1 MRRETTHMNVRN
13 AVVPTPEGMQAFL
26 AKDIEGPVSMV
37 NLLKF
42 KEKAEYADGRETDL
56 SGAEAYAL
64 YGQDMIRWVT
74 RPTAGRMLFSG
85 PAHHLVLG
93 EADELWDQVAIMEY
107 PSKEAFV
114 QIVSAPEVAEWGLHR
129 AAGLEGQLLIAVT
142 ETGTLEAPPRLR
154 RACDGARD

>member
-1 MRRETTHMNVRN
+1 
-13 AVVPTPEGMQAFL
+13 MQAFL

-56 SGAEAYAL
+56 TGAEAYAL
-64 YGQDMIRWVT
+64 YGRDMMRWVT
-74 RPTAGRMLFSG
+74 AQGGRLLFSG

-114 QIVSAPEVAEWGLHR
+114 QIVSAPEVAEWGVHR

-142 ETGTLEAPPRLR
+142 ATGTLEAPL
-154 RACDGARD
+154 G

>member
-1 MRRETTHMNVRN
+1 MRRDTSHMNVRN
-13 AVVPTPEGMQAFL
+13 AVMPTPEGMQTFL

-42 KEKAEYADGRETDL
+42 KDNAEYADGRETDL

-64 YGQDMIRWVT
+64 YGLDMTRWVISHG
-74 RPTAGRMLFSG
+74 GRLLFSG

-114 QIVSAPEVAEWGLHR
+114 QIVSAPEVAEWGVHR
-129 AAGLEGQLLIAVT
+129 AAGLAGQLLIAVT
-142 ETGTLEAPPRLR
+142 ATGTEGAPL
-154 RACDGARD
+154 G

>member
-1 MRRETTHMNVRN
+1 MEVRN

-56 SGAEAYAL
+56 TGAEAYGL
-64 YGQDMIRWVT
+64 YGQDMTRWVT
-74 RPTAGRMLFSG
+74 SHGGRLLFSG

-93 EADELWDQVAIMEY
+93 EADELWDQVAIVEY

-114 QIVSAPEVAEWGLHR
+114 QIVSAPEVAEWGVHR

-142 ETGTLEAPPRLR
+142 ATGTLEARL
-154 RACDGARD
+154 G

>member
-1 MRRETTHMNVRN
+1 MNVRN
-13 AVVPTPEGMQAFL
+13 AVAPTPEGMQAFL

-64 YGQDMIRWVT
+64 YGRDMMSWVT
-74 RPTAGRMLFSG
+74 SHGGRLLFAG

-107 PSKEAFV
+107 PSKEAFL
-114 QIVSAPEVAEWGLHR
+114 QIVSAPEVAEWGVHR

-142 ETGTLEAPPRLR
+142 ATGTLEAPV
-154 RACDGARD
+154 G

>member
-1 MRRETTHMNVRN
+1 MRRDTSHMNVRN
-13 AVVPTPEGMQAFL
+13 AVMPTPEGMQAFL

-64 YGQDMIRWVT
+64 YGQDMTGWVT
-74 RPTAGRMLFSG
+74 SNGGRLLFSG

-114 QIVSAPEVAEWGLHR
+114 QIVSAPEVAEWGVHR
-129 AAGLEGQLLIAVT
+129 AAGLAGQLLIAVT
-142 ETGTLEAPPRLR
+142 ATGTEEAPF
-154 RACDGARD
+154 G

>member
-1 MRRETTHMNVRN
+1 MEVRN
-13 AVVPTPEGMQAFL
+13 AVTPTPEGMQAFL

-42 KEKAEYADGRETDL
+42 KERAQYADGRETDL

-74 RPTAGRMLFSG
+74 SQGGRMLFSG

-93 EADELWDQVAIMEY
+93 EADDLWDQVAIMEY

-114 QIVSAPEVAEWGLHR
+114 RIVSAPQVAEWGVHR

-142 ETGTLEAPPRLR
+142 ATGTAEALL
-154 RACDGARD
+154 G

>member
-1 MRRETTHMNVRN
+1 MRRDTSHMNVRN
-13 AVVPTPEGMQAFL
+13 AVMPTPEGMQTFL

-42 KEKAEYADGRETDL
+42 KDKAEYADGRETDL

-64 YGQDMIRWVT
+64 YGVDMARWVT
-74 RPTAGRMLFSG
+74 SNGGRLLFSG

-114 QIVSAPEVAEWGLHR
+114 QIVSAPEVAEWGVHR
-129 AAGLEGQLLIAVT
+129 SAGLAGQLLIAVT
-142 ETGTLEAPPRLR
+142 ATGTEEAPL
-154 RACDGARD
+154 G

>member
-1 MRRETTHMNVRN
+1 MRRDTSHVNVRN
-13 AVVPTPEGMQAFL
+13 AVMPTPEGMQTFL

-42 KEKAEYADGRETDL
+42 KDEAEYADGRETDL

-64 YGQDMIRWVT
+64 YGQDMTRWVISHG
-74 RPTAGRMLFSG
+74 GRLLFSG

-114 QIVSAPEVAEWGLHR
+114 QIVSAPEVAEWGVHR
-129 AAGLEGQLLIAVT
+129 AAGLAGQLLIAVT
-142 ETGTLEAPPRLR
+142 ATGTEEAPL
-154 RACDGARD
+154 G

>member
-1 MRRETTHMNVRN
+1 MNVRN
-13 AVVPTPEGMQAFL
+13 AVTPTPEGIQAFL

-42 KEKAEYADGRETDL
+42 KEKAEYADGRETEL
-56 SGAEAYAL
+56 TGAEAYGL
-64 YGQDMIRWVT
+64 YGQDMARWVT
-74 RPTAGRMLFSG
+74 SQGGRLLFSG

-93 EADELWDQVAIMEY
+93 DADELWDQVAIMEY

-114 QIVSAPEVAEWGLHR
+114 KIVSAPEVAEWGVHR

-142 ETGTLEAPPRLR
+142 ATGTTESPL
-154 RACDGARD
+154 G

>member
-1 MRRETTHMNVRN
+1 MNVRN
-13 AVVPTPEGMQAFL
+13 AVMPTPEGMQAFL

-42 KEKAEYADGRETDL
+42 KDRAEYADGRETDL

-64 YGQDMIRWVT
+64 YGQDMTRWVT
-74 RPTAGRMLFSG
+74 SNGGRLLFSG

-114 QIVSAPEVAEWGLHR
+114 QIVSAPEVAEWGVHR
-129 AAGLEGQLLIAVT
+129 AAGLAGQLLIAVT
-142 ETGTLEAPPRLR
+142 ATGTEEAPF
-154 RACDGARD
+154 G

>member
-1 MRRETTHMNVRN
+1 MRRDTSHMNVRN
-13 AVVPTPEGMQAFL
+13 AVMPTPEGMQAFL

-42 KEKAEYADGRETDL
+42 KDKAEYADGRETDL

-64 YGQDMIRWVT
+64 YGQDMTGWVT
-74 RPTAGRMLFSG
+74 SKGGRLLFSG

-114 QIVSAPEVAEWGLHR
+114 QIVSAPEVAEWGVHR
-129 AAGLEGQLLIAVT
+129 AAGLAGQLLIAVT
-142 ETGTLEAPPRLR
+142 ATGTEEAPF
-154 RACDGARD
+154 G

>member
-1 MRRETTHMNVRN
+1 
-13 AVVPTPEGMQAFL
+13 MQAFL
-26 AKDIEGPVSMV
+26 AKDIEGPVSML

-42 KEKAEYADGRETDL
+42 REKAEYADGRETNL

-64 YGQDMIRWVT
+64 YGQDMLRWVT
-74 RPTAGRMLFSG
+74 SQGGRLLFSG

-93 EADELWDQVAIMEY
+93 QADELWDQVAIMEY

-114 QIVSAPEVAEWGLHR
+114 QIVSAPEVAEWGVHR

-142 ETGTLEAPPRLR
+142 ATGTLEAPL
-154 RACDGARD
+154 G

>member
-1 MRRETTHMNVRN
+1 MNVRN
-13 AVVPTPEGMQAFL
+13 AVTPTPEGLQAFL
-26 AKDIEGPVSMV
+26 AKDVKGPVSML

-64 YGQDMIRWVT
+64 YGQKMAPWVMS
-74 RPTAGRMLFSG
+74 RGGRLLFSG
-85 PAHHLVLG
+85 PAQHLVLG

-114 QIVSAPEVAEWGLHR
+114 QIVSAPEVAEWGVHR

-142 ETGTLEAPPRLR
+142 ATGTAESPL
-154 RACDGARD
+154 G

>member
-1 MRRETTHMNVRN
+1 MNVRN
-13 AVVPTPEGMQAFL
+13 AVMPTPEGMQTFL

-42 KEKAEYADGRETDL
+42 KDNAEYADGRETDL

-64 YGQDMIRWVT
+64 YGLDMTRWVISHG
-74 RPTAGRMLFSG
+74 GRLLFSG

-114 QIVSAPEVAEWGLHR
+114 QIVSAPEVAEWGVHR
-129 AAGLEGQLLIAVT
+129 AAGLAGQLLIAVT
-142 ETGTLEAPPRLR
+142 ATGTEGAPL
-154 RACDGARD
+154 G